1 MVTVTLWSSCQGW
14 QSELVE
20 EKGIGFEAPRPF
32 QGEERYSRRATHLVN
47 ETSTLC
53 SLPRLSVHP
62 PAAPR
67 STNQLLVMGQAL

>member
-47 ETSTLC
+47 ETSTLLTS
-53 SLPRLSVHP
+53 SLVRP
-62 PAAPR
+62 
-67 STNQLLVMGQAL
+67 STCCTQEH